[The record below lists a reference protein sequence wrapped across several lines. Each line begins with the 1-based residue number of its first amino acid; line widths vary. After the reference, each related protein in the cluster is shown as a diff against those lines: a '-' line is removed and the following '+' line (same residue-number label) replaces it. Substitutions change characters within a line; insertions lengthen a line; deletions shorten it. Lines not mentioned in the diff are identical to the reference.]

1 LANKDRIIVAQHVEP
16 TSEQAAVAPMLD
28 QADRVAGDVETLLTP
43 PPGSVESSNKSK
55 LKQSDSKGHADQ
67 PEGVTQRAGADARSG
82 TARITKQDFIYDKK
96 NDHYICP
103 NGQVLKPGSL
113 RTDRRRGT
121 PYKEYSATSK
131 ACQGCDLLSRCVR
144 GKTQRRRRVRR
155 YHTDELMEALR
166 VVMEQ
171 PRAQAQLVKR
181 RSWVEPVFSDLKG
194 IQGLTRFRRF
204 GLRGVRLEFAIH
216 ACAHNLR
223 RLVAVLAT
231 LCALLFAFLRGHIS
245 HWQVPGGLD
254 TRSRSRVRFPVD
266 GLTAASRQHHTPQ
279 PRRPVLKTTASGRPR
294 SRSVR
299 FGGPQDGEPPGR
311 TRGPGWRAGARL
323 SQKSACADR

>member
-1 LANKDRIIVAQHVEP
+1 
-16 TSEQAAVAPMLD
+16 MLD
-28 QADRVAGDVETLLTP
+28 QADRVAGDVETLLLDGNYATGPVLAEAYDRELDILTP

-245 HWQVPGGLD
+245 HWQVLD

-294 SRSVR
+294 SG
-299 FGGPQDGEPPGR
+299 FAHPPH
-311 TRGPGWRAGARL
+311 
-323 SQKSACADR
+323 C